1 MKVEVIEGILG
12 VLSPVVSGS
21 DEHTGNHTDIRRITY
36 SVDGK
41 PVDIPVISGN
51 SIRGQLRRLV
61 MADMLERVGKIP
73 EGLDLAEVKKMASQ
87 SKWFARLWHSLC
99 SGGMLGQ
106 VAEKDSGYVDLA
118 MKRSV
123 RMALPP
129 VSVLGTA
136 IGNQMIQGKIDVAI
150 ARPCCLE
157 LRDALP
163 EEVQPL
169 CIQSYRELEGTSF
182 GTRKDD
188 LHEER
193 EEGDAATQMLYTYD
207 YIAPGTKL
215 YHRITM
221 VNCNDIERAVVGRMI
236 ALWEARP
243 RIGGKAGTGHGEIA
257 INYDTVPD
265 DAPWLAWMD
274 ENKTKILEMLSEL
287 EGEST

>member
-1 MKVEVIEGILG
+1 MNVEVLEGLLH
-12 VLSPVVSGS
+12 VMSPVVSGA
-21 DEHTGNHTDIRRITY
+21 DEHTGNHTDIRRLTF
-36 SVDGK
+36 SVDGA

-73 EGLDLAEVKKMASQ
+73 TGLDLAEIEKMASQ
-87 SKWFARLWHSLC
+87 SKGFARLWHSLC
-99 SGGMLGQ
+99 SGGMLEQ
-106 VAEKDSGYVDLA
+106 VAEKDSGYIDLA
-118 MKRSV
+118 MKRSI

-150 ARPCCLE
+150 ARPCCIE
-157 LRDALP
+157 LRDGIP
-163 EEVQPL
+163 EKFQPF
-169 CIQSYRELEGTSF
+169 CGQSYRELEGTSF

-215 YHRITM
+215 FHKITL

-236 ALWEARP
+236 RLWTARP
-243 RIGGKAGTGHGEIA
+243 RIGGKAGTGHGEVSID
-257 INYDTVPD
+257 YDSVPD

-274 ENKTKILEMLSEL
+274 ANRTKILDMLAEL
-287 EGEST
+287 EGGS

>member
-1 MKVEVIEGILG
+1 MNVEVLEGLLH
-12 VLSPVVSGS
+12 VMSPVVSGA
-21 DEHTGNHTDIRRITY
+21 DEHTGNHTDIRRLTF
-36 SVDGK
+36 SVDGA

-73 EGLDLAEVKKMASQ
+73 TGLDLAEIEKMASQ
-87 SKWFARLWHSLC
+87 SKGFARLWHSLC
-99 SGGMLGQ
+99 SGGMLEQ
-106 VAEKDSGYVDLA
+106 VAEKDSGYVNLA
-118 MKRSV
+118 MKRSI
-123 RMALPP
+123 RTALPP

-136 IGNQMIQGKIDVAI
+136 VGNQMIQGKIDVAI
-150 ARPCCLE
+150 ARPCCIE
-157 LRDALP
+157 LRDGIP
-163 EEVQPL
+163 EKFQHF
-169 CIQSYRELEGTSF
+169 CGQSYRELEGTSF

-215 YHRITM
+215 FHKITL

-236 ALWEARP
+236 RLWTARP
-243 RIGGKAGTGHGEIA
+243 RIGGKAGTGHGEVSID
-257 INYDTVPD
+257 YDSVPD

-274 ENKTKILEMLSEL
+274 ANRTKILDMLAEL
-287 EGEST
+287 EGGS

>member
-1 MKVEVIEGILG
+1 MNVEVLEGLLH
-12 VLSPVVSGS
+12 VMSPVVSGA
-21 DEHTGNHTDIRRITY
+21 DEHTGNHTDIRRLTF
-36 SVDGK
+36 SVDGA

-51 SIRGQLRRLV
+51 SVRGQLRRLV

-73 EGLDLAEVKKMASQ
+73 TGLDLAEIEKMASQ
-87 SKWFARLWHSLC
+87 SKGFARLWHSLC
-99 SGGMLGQ
+99 SGGMLEQ

-118 MKRSV
+118 MKRSI
-123 RMALPP
+123 RTALPP

-136 IGNQMIQGKIDVAI
+136 VGNQMIQGKIDVAI
-150 ARPCCLE
+150 ARPCCIE
-157 LRDALP
+157 LRDGIP
-163 EEVQPL
+163 EKFQHF
-169 CIQSYRELEGTSF
+169 CGQSYRELEGTSF

-215 YHRITM
+215 YHRVTL

-236 ALWEARP
+236 RLWMARP
-243 RIGGKAGTGHGEIA
+243 RIGGKAGTGHGEVSID
-257 INYDTVPD
+257 YDSAPD

-274 ENKTKILEMLSEL
+274 ANRTKILDMLAEL
-287 EGEST
+287 EGGS